1 MAPKPWPEESSAC
14 SLPTLGWAS
23 FGTRMQAM
31 MRRDNLHANEASR
44 FPCSRLPRPVVE
56 QGPEAT
62 LDPKAGTVGAP
73 FGAFI
78 SDPRVLYDASTGH
91 LYVSAVEIDVDP
103 KTGALLPTSRF
114 MVAVSL
120 DANPSTVSMC
130 SRSILRVRAMPLRR
144 MPARA
149 GASGSCLVHPFALGH
164 GHSDGCQRG
173 ESGLRCDQLAHAE

>member
-62 LDPKAGTVGAP
+62 LDREAGTARPP

-78 SDPRVLYDASTGH
+78 SDPRVLCDASTGQC
-91 LYVSAVEIDVDP
+91 LVSDVVIVVDSKP
-103 KTGALLPTSRF
+103 CTLLP
-114 MVAVSL
+114 
-120 DANPSTVSMC
+120 
-130 SRSILRVRAMPLRR
+130 SRSLL
-144 MPARA
+144 
-149 GASGSCLVHPFALGH
+149 FA
-164 GHSDGCQRG
+164 
-173 ESGLRCDQLAHAE
+173 